1 MRIFGVVLAA
11 LISVGGWAQDPLVTL
26 PQNYKV
32 VLDNADV
39 RVIRA
44 HYGPHERVPV
54 HDHPGVATVF
64 VYLSDA
70 GKVRIDHD
78 GDGAESVVRPPTV
91 RGSYRV
97 AAALAERHS
106 IENLGDQP
114 SDFLR
119 VELKR
124 VTLAMKEPF
133 RGKAPTTLVGG
144 DVVEFEAPGV
154 RVERIVCV
162 GTAACA
168 VKAEVAGSVL
178 VGFGAAGLTVGS
190 GKSERLEDGAVRWVG
205 GGQEARIGVVGG
217 DAVQVLRIV
226 VGK

>member
-1 MRIFGVVLAA
+1 MKFYGVISMA
-11 LISVGGWAQDPLVTL
+11 LLSAGLLAQDPLVTL

-32 VLDNADV
+32 VFENADV
-39 RVIRA
+39 KVIRA
-44 HYGPHERVPV
+44 HYGPHEKVPV

-64 VYLSDA
+64 VYLNDA

-91 RGSYRV
+91 KGSYRV

-114 SDFLR
+114 SEFLR

-124 VTLAMKEPF
+124 VTLTMKEPF
-133 RGKAPTTLVGG
+133 RGKAPVTPGAG
-144 DVVEFEAPGV
+144 EVVEFETPGV

-162 GTAACA
+162 GSAACA
-168 VKAEVAGSVL
+168 VKAEAEPSVL
-178 VGFGAAGLTVGS
+178 VAFGATELTVGS
-190 GKSERLEDGAVRWVG
+190 GKSERLEDGGVRWLTG
-205 GGQEARIGVVGG
+205 SAGATVVGP
-217 DAVQVLRIV
+217 VQVLRVV